1 MSEYVNAHMIQMVRK
16 LLAGRKVLCVEFDP
30 LERQPHRSEVDEL
43 ELLPTKTIHDFNV
56 STFKGHPI
64 YWKDIKIPEYIIE
77 QRPLILA
84 KEIAA
89 LEDYI
94 VFQGGDHDGA
104 IHHAENTHSQV
115 LDFGIN
121 GNATKVAGWG
131 LTMLEHDGYDTRL
144 GASMILNKV
153 QFQQLLVSFDHY
165 GIPECNTIKNLL
177 SGGDILMTNVPE
189 GEGMIVAKEQ
199 LRSNRINLYMDWKV
213 EIMDITT
220 NTHRIYASFDTEFKL
235 PQMMCRVENI

>member
-1 MSEYVNAHMIQMVRK
+1 MVRK

-64 YWKDIKIPEYIIE
+64 YWKDIKIPEDIIE

-84 KEIAA
+84 EEIAA

-94 VFQGGDHDGA
+94 VFQGGDNDGVM
-104 IHHAENTHSQV
+104 HHAKNTLSQV
-115 LDFGIN
+115 QDFGTT
-121 GNATKVAGWG
+121 GNATEVAVWG
-131 LTMLEHDGYDTRL
+131 LTILEHEGYDTQL
-144 GASMILNKV
+144 GASMILNKL
-153 QFQQLLVSFDHY
+153 QFQQLLVSFNNY
-165 GIPECNTIKNLL
+165 GIPECNTVKHLL

-213 EIMDITT
+213 EMMDITT